1 MTIKVVELVGES
13 TKSWEDAVHNA
24 VRDAAKTIDNIV
36 GVEVINNTAEVENG
50 SIVGYKADV
59 HIAFKVNN

>member
-50 SIVGYKADV
+50 KIVGYKADV